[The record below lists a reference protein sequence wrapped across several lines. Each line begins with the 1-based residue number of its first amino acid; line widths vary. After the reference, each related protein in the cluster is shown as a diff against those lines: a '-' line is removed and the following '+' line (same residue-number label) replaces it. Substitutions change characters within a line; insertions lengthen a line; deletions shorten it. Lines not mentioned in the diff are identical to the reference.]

1 MTYDVKLR
9 NISFIEKIATF
20 TSNEEVINAYQSEP
34 VLWDTVLNA
43 TRRRKSWHGGDC
55 ATCFFLKAPVSR

>member
-1 MTYDVKLR
+1 MTSNYVL
-9 NISFIEKIATF
+9 IYFIEKMATF

-43 TRRRKSWHGGDC
+43 TEEEKELAWRRLCDL
-55 ATCFFLKAPVSR
+55 FLHLFIIQ